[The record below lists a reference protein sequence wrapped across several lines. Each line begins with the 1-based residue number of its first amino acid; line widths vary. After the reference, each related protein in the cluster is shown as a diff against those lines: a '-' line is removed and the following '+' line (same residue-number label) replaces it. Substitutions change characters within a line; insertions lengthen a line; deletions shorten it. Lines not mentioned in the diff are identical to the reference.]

1 LQDDHILVV
10 DDNATNRA
18 VLANQLRAWGMRVA
32 EAADGPSALQVL
44 ARAAA
49 VGKPFQTAILDM
61 QMPGMDGAT
70 LGRAIR
76 ADAALTTMRLVLLTS
91 LGQPCADQPLA
102 DLGLA
107 ACLTKPARKA
117 ELLQSLLAR
126 VPESTQ
132 SAPPRPIH
140 RPHWE
145 RLRILLAEDNITNQK
160 VTVALLKKL
169 GLRADTVA
177 SGAEA
182 IEALRTLPYDLVL
195 MDVQMPEMDGLTAT
209 GLLRS
214 PETGVSNP
222 RLPVIAMTAHAMQGD
237 LEICLAAGMD
247 DYIVKPV
254 TFQSLASVLETWLPR
269 EAAGATGP
277 AAGAAEL
284 PSPTFDEAGFMERML
299 GDKAL
304 ACEIIRS
311 FLADVPQQIQA
322 LKVAL
327 QAADPVSTVRHAH
340 TVKGVAATVNA
351 EALRAVAAAMEQAAH
366 AGDLAAV
373 AARLPQLETEFASL
387 QVTLLA
393 FSPVL

>member
-1 LQDDHILVV
+1 
-10 DDNATNRA
+10 
-18 VLANQLRAWGMRVA
+18 M
-32 EAADGPSALQVL
+32 
-44 ARAAA
+44 
-49 VGKPFQTAILDM
+49 
-61 QMPGMDGAT
+61 
-70 LGRAIR
+70 
-76 ADAALTTMRLVLLTS
+76 
-91 LGQPCADQPLA
+91 
-102 DLGLA
+102 
-107 ACLTKPARKA
+107 
-117 ELLQSLLAR
+117 
-126 VPESTQ
+126 
-132 SAPPRPIH
+132 
-140 RPHWE
+140 
-145 RLRILLAEDNITNQK
+145 
-160 VTVALLKKL
+160 
-169 GLRADTVA
+169 
-177 SGAEA
+177 
-182 IEALRTLPYDLVL
+182 
-195 MDVQMPEMDGLTAT
+195 
-209 GLLRS
+209 
-214 PETGVSNP
+214 
-222 RLPVIAMTAHAMQGD
+222 
-237 LEICLAAGMD
+237 LE
-247 DYIVKPV
+247 K
-254 TFQSLASVLETWLPR
+254 WLPR